1 MVVINSIS
9 QQAFH
14 RLLPASR
21 ASEIAVG
28 EEVEWFGDRDET
40 IIGIVGTG
48 RQYKWWSYA
57 ILKRDTPSGFRVS
70 ERREHFFTRHSARVM
85 LLRQMAGA
93 EAAGVEQL
101 AA

>member
-14 RLLPASR
+14 QLVSANT
-21 ASEIAVG
+21 ASEILVG

-40 IIGIVGTG
+40 IIGTVGTG
-48 RQYKWWSYA
+48 RKYRWWSYA
-57 ILKRDTPSGFRVS
+57 ILKRDAPSDFRIS
-70 ERREHFFTRHSARVM
+70 ERREHFYTRHSARVM
-85 LLRQMAGA
+85 LLRQMAETGAVGA
-93 EAAGVEQL
+93 ERL

>member
-1 MVVINSIS
+1 VVVINSLS
-9 QQAFH
+9 QQAFQQ
-14 RLLPASR
+14 LLSAHT

-28 EEVEWFGDRDET
+28 EQVEWFGDRDET
-40 IIGIVGTG
+40 IIGTVGTG

-57 ILKRDTPSGFRVS
+57 ILKCDTPSGFRVS
-70 ERREHFFTRHSARVM
+70 ERREHFVTRHSARVM

-93 EAAGVEQL
+93 EAVGVERL